1 MGPEHRGG
9 IAKPT
14 IAAVLAQFLADQ
26 RERLAPR
33 TFIRYEQVVEL
44 LRHSLDGYA
53 YQSLDEADAKLFD
66 RLYNAEDK
74 EHREFCEIFGP
85 AHILSN
91 IGPFLNYFMV
101 RKVIAGTD
109 LLRAAGTV
117 TKRLATWL
125 TEKGYARS
133 EEASD
138 AAERGAAA
146 MRDLPKAKELA
157 SRLRR
162 FADDQERGDEDDE
175 DDEVEDHFTITRV
188 EHDKVWL
195 EGMLDGRELG
205 PIDVPE
211 DISRRCKV
219 GWTISGVVCRVV
231 GRWRIVEAWNVYPG

>member
-1 MGPEHRGG
+1 MAPKHGGG

-14 IAAVLAQFLADQ
+14 IAEVLAQFLTDQ
-26 RERLAPR
+26 RERLAPK
-33 TFIRYEQVVEL
+33 TFARYEHVVEL
-44 LRHSLDGYA
+44 LRQSLDGYA
-53 YQSLDEADAKLFD
+53 FQALDELDAKLFD
-66 RLYNAEDK
+66 RLYNAEGN

-85 AHILSN
+85 EHILPN
-91 IGPFLNYFMV
+91 VGPFLNYFMV
-101 RKVIAGTD
+101 RKVFAGKD

-125 TEKGYARS
+125 AEKGYARV
-133 EEASD
+133 EDASD

-146 MRDLPKAKELA
+146 TRDLPKAKELA

-162 FADDQERGDEDDE
+162 FAEDQERGDE
-175 DDEVEDHFTITRV
+175 DDEVEDHFTLTRV
-188 EHDKVWL
+188 GRDKVWL

-219 GWTISGVVCRVV
+219 GWTISGVVGRVV
-231 GRWRIVEAWNVYPG
+231 RRWRIVEAWNVYPG

>member
-85 AHILSN
+85 AHILPN
-91 IGPFLNYFMV
+91 VGAFLNYFMV
-101 RKVIAGTD
+101 RKVIAGAD

-117 TKRLATWL
+117 TGKLAAWL
-125 TEKGYARS
+125 MEKGYAGS
-133 EEASD
+133 EDASD

-162 FADDQERGDEDDE
+162 FTEDQELCDE

-188 EHDKVWL
+188 ERDKVWL

>member
-1 MGPEHRGG
+1 MAPKHGGG

-14 IAAVLAQFLADQ
+14 IAEVLAQFLTDQ
-26 RERLAPR
+26 HERLAPK
-33 TFIRYEQVVEL
+33 TFAQYEHVVEL
-44 LRHSLDGYA
+44 LRQSLDGYA
-53 YQSLDEADAKLFD
+53 YEALDEPDAKLFD
-66 RLYNAEDK
+66 RLYNAEGN

-85 AHILSN
+85 AHILPN
-91 IGPFLNYFMV
+91 VGPFLNYFMV
-101 RKVIAGTD
+101 RKVIAGKD

-117 TKRLATWL
+117 TKKLATWL
-125 TEKGYARS
+125 VEKGYARV

-146 MRDLPKAKELA
+146 TRDLPKAKELA

-162 FADDQERGDEDDE
+162 FAKDQERGDE

-188 EHDKVWL
+188 GRDKVWL

-219 GWTISGVVCRVV
+219 GWTFSGVVGRV
-231 GRWRIVEAWNVYPG
+231 GKMWWIVEAWNVYPG

>member
-1 MGPEHRGG
+1 MAPEQGRG

-14 IAAVLAQFLADQ
+14 IAEVLAQFLTDQ

-33 TFIRYEQVVEL
+33 TFVQYEHVVEL
-44 LRHSLDGYA
+44 LRQSLDGYA
-53 YQSLDEADAKLFD
+53 YQSLDEPDAKLFD
-66 RLYNAEDK
+66 RLYNAEGN

-85 AHILSN
+85 AHILPN
-91 IGPFLNYFMV
+91 VGPFLNYFMV
-101 RKVIAGTD
+101 RKVIAGKD

-117 TKRLATWL
+117 TKKLATWL
-125 TEKGYARS
+125 VEKGYARV

-146 MRDLPKAKELA
+146 TRDLPKARELA
-157 SRLRR
+157 SRFRR
-162 FADDQERGDEDDE
+162 FAEDQERGDE

-188 EHDKVWL
+188 GRDKVWI

-219 GWTISGVVCRVV
+219 GWTISGVVGRV
-231 GRWRIVEAWNVYPG
+231 GKRWRIVEAWNVYPG